1 MSHKQERMK
10 LIALITSL
18 VLPFCISCAVPA
30 ATSATPPTAVKTVDK
45 AAKLKALARTCPRDI
60 QLSAYINMMPGPP
73 MGDKPRTASI
83 LLTVMDGTGW
93 AVGTGR
99 LVTDG
104 ETAMTLNIFRATN
117 QVKPPA
123 KSLKPRRTNSEKAF
137 AEVRFR
143 APSPDIK
150 RVQVTCFGDI
160 VAETTVHTAH

>member
-1 MSHKQERMK
+1 MK

-18 VLPFCISCAVPA
+18 ALLSCLGCAVPA
-30 ATSATPPTAVKTVDK
+30 ATLATPPTTVKTVDK

-60 QLSAYINMMPGPP
+60 DLSAYINMMPGPP

-99 LVTDG
+99 PITDG
-104 ETAMTLNIFRATN
+104 ETTMTLNIFPATN
-117 QVKPPA
+117 HVKPPA
-123 KSLKPRRTNSEKAF
+123 RSLKPQRTNGENAF

-150 RVQVTCFGDI
+150 RVQVMCFGEI
-160 VAETTVHTAH
+160 VAETTVHTAY